1 MVGFT
6 GKVAAAVA
14 GSVAITVGGLA
25 VVGIATAE
33 EGGGAGGG
41 ARERFCA
48 AAPGDLQAEREA
60 RRTQNVADVAG
71 ELGIE
76 PAELEAA
83 IRAVALDRLD
93 ERLAGAVE
101 SGRLTEAEAEADELR
116 AAAEAGELRELLEER
131 HPDAGGVR
139 ARVAER
145 IRERTC

>member
-101 SGRLTEAEAEADELR
+101 SGRLTEAEADELR